1 MFYRDEPIQII
12 GITVE
17 GDNEMEVNRA
27 KWELYNICTEFNEKM
42 KRDNRLK
49 EQQKEIIDL
58 KIKNLELER
67 RLLELEESNK

>member
-17 GDNEMEVNRA
+17 GDDEREVMRA
-27 KWELYNICTEFNEKM
+27 KWELYDICTEFNEKM

-49 EQQKEIIDL
+49 EQQKEIEL
-58 KIKNLELER
+58 KD
-67 RLLELEESNK
+67 